1 VRDAFSDGPPGWIG
15 AGIPLFIGN
24 SRRKGMQPDLRLLEF
39 YNNRRQLRDDGNL
52 PYGPLLDVPIA

>member
-1 VRDAFSDGPPGWIG
+1 VRDAFSDGPQGWIG

-39 YNNRRQLRDDGNL
+39 DNNFRQLRDDGNL
-52 PYGPLLDVPIA
+52 P